1 MPKQTVKITQS
12 VKIRKKKSNNGNKET
27 KKKK

>member
-12 VKIRKKKSNNGNKET
+12 VKIRKKKNSGNNET